1 MRKRM
6 LCSVLVAAFSVVVTF
21 GALSGFSGADGGVR
35 ADSYWP
41 SKGVGDEVVAAPADS
56 YWP

>member
-1 MRKRM
+1 M
-6 LCSVLVAAFSVVVTF
+6 LVAAFSVVLTF
-21 GALSGFSGADGGVR
+21 GALGGFSGADSGNE

-41 SKGVGDEVVAAPADS
+41 SKGSGDLVVAAPADS

>member
-6 LCSVLVAAFSVVVTF
+6 LCSVLVAAFSVVLTF
-21 GALSGFSGADGGVR
+21 GALGGFSGADSGNE

-41 SKGVGDEVVAAPADS
+41 SKGSGDLVVAAPADS